1 MSNKP
6 LPGIESIEE
15 KLKSLRAAPERDANR
30 IEQARASYLAR
41 AEILERSLKGQVPV
55 SSPVGTRL
63 TWWSNILRRKE
74 NQKMTLIPTLLLVVT
89 LLFGGTGATVAAAQS
104 AMPDDLLYPVK
115 LISEEISL
123 SFSAGPEAKVKNQ
136 LKLLER
142 RSDELDQDLAED
154 GDVSDEITDS
164 LIDQLDDAIESTDGL
179 GRENQMAALLRIQEH
194 MQLVLQE
201 KIDRGQPLNAQ
212 QNIQNLLDKVQARIT
227 GLEEY
232 MNAPEEL
239 QGKFNMGQWKQAVEN
254 HNKNKQGDGTDTDVD
269 PTMDPSLDPTLE
281 ALMEDYLHQNNGKGK
296 GPKNK

>member
-6 LPGIESIEE
+6 LPGIETIEE
-15 KLKSLRAAPERDANR
+15 KLKSLRATPERDANR

-41 AEILERSLKGQVPV
+41 ADVLVRSLKGQMPV
-55 SSPVGTRL
+55 SSPTGTRL
-63 TWWSNILRRKE
+63 TWWRNILRRKE
-74 NQKMTLIPTLLLVVT
+74 NQKMTLIPTLLLVAT

-115 LISEEISL
+115 LVSEESSL
-123 SFSAGPEAKVKNQ
+123 GLSASPEAKVKNQ

-154 GDVSDEITDS
+154 DDVSDEITDS

-194 MQLVLQE
+194 MTLVLQE

-232 MNAPEEL
+232 LNAPEEL
-239 QGKFNMGQWKQAVEN
+239 QAKFNMGQWKQSVEK
-254 HNKNKQGDGTDTDVD
+254 HNKNKQGDGTDIDVD
-269 PTMDPSLDPTLE
+269 PTLDPTLE
-281 ALMEDYLHQNNGKGK
+281 ALMEDYLLHQNNGKGK